1 MNNSLPDIETGD
13 IYNSDDI
20 SDDEYS
26 PLSNSNYSQSPN
38 LSSINSDIQI
48 RYVKRNNNKLYS
60 YSVTPPKSELYLCFI
75 CSNEIKDFCILNC
88 GHILCLQC
96 FVNWFNE
103 NKTCPFCRNEI
114 DVEYVNNNATD
125 RRYRSERRELTRYI
139 SRIERINRTLIAQNE
154 EYQSDVVNSSGSN
167 IASKCLIGTISIGF
181 IYAIAFHLLST

>member
-13 IYNSDDI
+13 IYNSDDM
-20 SDDEYS
+20 SDNEYS

-38 LSSINSDIQI
+38 SDIQI
-48 RYVKRNNNKLYS
+48 RYIKRNNNRIYS
-60 YSVTPPKSELYLCFI
+60 YNMTPQKSDSYLCFI
-75 CSNEIKDFCILNC
+75 CSNEIKDFCMLNC

-96 FVNWFNE
+96 FVKWFNE

-114 DVEYVNNNATD
+114 DVEYVNNNATN

-154 EYQSDVVNSSGSN
+154 EYQSDAVNSSGSN
-167 IASKCLIGTISIGF
+167 IVSKCLLGTISIGF